1 MENNGTDEHTK
12 IILVKFVSSLQFLLK
27 ATLFL
32 NNQRSYQGNTPKI
45 LASE

>member
-1 MENNGTDEHTK
+1 MENNGAVEHTK
-12 IILVKFVSSLQFLLK
+12 IILVKFVSSLHILLK

-32 NNQRSYQGNTPKI
+32 KNQRSYQGNTPKI